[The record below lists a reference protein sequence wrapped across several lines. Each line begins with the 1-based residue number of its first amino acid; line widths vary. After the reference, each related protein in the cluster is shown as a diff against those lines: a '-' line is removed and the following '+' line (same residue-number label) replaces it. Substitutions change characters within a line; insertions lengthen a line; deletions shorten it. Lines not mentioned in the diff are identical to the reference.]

1 MRKSELPNYDF
12 LGAVYKNTCPNELRD
27 SLESI
32 RSQTIKPKNVVIVI
46 DGFIKEEVFKVLKEY
61 KKKIPI
67 ITLTSKKN
75 MGLGLALRLGLA
87 KCKSKVVL
95 RFDTDDINFKERAY
109 LSLIEM
115 NKSNIDILGSNIYEF
130 TDNPNKYIS
139 IKKMPLNHWQIK
151 RALFFRNP
159 MNHPSIA
166 FLRESIINLDGGYR
180 DFPFYEDYDLWI
192 RAIFSGLK
200 FKNLDKQLVAMRVSN
215 RSQRR
220 IGIRLILMEFKLFLT
235 FLEYSK
241 FHAFLFFPIFI
252 IRSILKI
259 LPLRIFNFILL
270 SLFRKKLK

>member
-46 DGFIKEEVFKVLKEY
+46 DGFIKEEVFKILNEY
-61 KKKIPI
+61 EKKIPI

-166 FLRESIINLDGGYR
+166 FLRESIINLGGGYR

-241 FHAFLFFPIFI
+241 LHAFLFFPIFI

-259 LPLRIFNFILL
+259 LPLKIFNFILL